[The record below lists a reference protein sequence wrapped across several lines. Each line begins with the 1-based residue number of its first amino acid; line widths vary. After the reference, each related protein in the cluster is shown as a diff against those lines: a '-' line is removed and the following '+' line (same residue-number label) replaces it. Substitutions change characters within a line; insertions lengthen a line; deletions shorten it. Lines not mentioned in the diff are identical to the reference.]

1 MAGPLSVEDIL
12 AKQKAEKEA
21 AAKPKFLSKAERAKI
36 ALEKRNAEVQSQQ
49 SRDEEEKAA
58 RISFERRVEEERRRD
73 EEQRY
78 GGGRNEDQRYG
89 GRGGYGRGGDGYRRE
104 DRYERQGQNG
114 HPHGYPGGGHNH
126 TQNGHAQNGH
136 VNGPPSGPRGAP
148 TGPRA
153 SNGQAHSSPLARGG
167 GTGHQAGP
175 STLTPSSPKPTTP
188 GDAAQPSDHEL
199 AVIKSRYLG
208 GHDFNKK
215 PRIKKE
221 SNHKKMNFDWN
232 AADDTTA
239 YDQGSWRTE
248 MLSATPGAVMLGG
261 RLAGYDEGG
270 QRRGQT
276 AVDDKHADALERRR
290 AGKGNNDDRHWTEKP
305 LEEMKDRDWRIFR
318 EDFSIA
324 ARGGA
329 IPMPLRSWRESNISP
344 KILDIIEEIGYKEP
358 SAVQRQ
364 AIPIGLQNRDLVG
377 LAKTGSG
384 KTAAF
389 AIPMIEYISRLP
401 PIDEGNKDLGPY
413 ALILAPTRELAQQ
426 IDQEVRRFAN
436 PLGMTCVSIVGGK
449 AVEGQQYELRNGAHI
464 VVATPGTSR
473 SFHL

>member
-49 SRDEEEKAA
+49 SREEEEKAA
-58 RISFERRVEEERRRD
+58 RIAFERKVEEERRKE

-78 GGGRNEDQRYG
+78 GGGRG
-89 GRGGYGRGGDGYRRE
+89 GGGGGYGRGGDGYRRE
-104 DRYERQGQNG
+104 DRYERNGPQNG
-114 HPHGYPGGGHNH
+114 HGPQSGYGHPQNGRGP
-126 TQNGHAQNGH
+126 QNGHSSHSGHGNAQNSH
-136 VNGPPSGPRGAP
+136 GPPSGPRGAP
-148 TGPRA
+148 TAPRA
-153 SNGQAHSSPLARGG
+153 SNGHQAHSSPLAQGA

-175 STLTPSSPKPTTP
+175 SSTPAPSSPRPAVP

-208 GHDFNKK
+208 GYDFNKK
-215 PRIKKE
+215 PRAKRE
-221 SNHKKMNFDWN
+221 TNSKKMNFDWN

-248 MLSATPGAVMLGG
+248 VLNAVPGAVMLGG
-261 RLAGYDEGG
+261 RLAGFDEGG

-290 AGKGNNDDRHWTEKP
+290 AGKGNNDDRHWTDKP

-318 EDFSIA
+318 EDFSIS

-329 IPMPLRSWRESNISP
+329 IPLPLRSWRESTISP
-344 KILDIIEEIGYKEP
+344 KILDIIDEIGYESP
-358 SAVQRQ
+358 SPIQRQ

-401 PIDEGNKDLGPY
+401 PIDDNNKDLGPY

-436 PLGMTCVSIVGGK
+436 PLGFRCVSIVGGK
-449 AVEGQQYELRNGAHI
+449 SVDARK
-464 VVATPGTSR
+464 
-473 SFHL
+473 